1 MSKTQKINFFQK
13 IANKFK
19 KRPSNT
25 NDFISYI
32 RSAQRVN
39 IINRNSLDMIEGI
52 LSINEKQARDIMVPR
67 SNMVIIDGNCKA
79 QEAIS
84 IISQSG
90 HSRFPL
96 TLDQDTKISR
106 ILLAKDLL
114 RTICEKEN
122 IQPIHQ
128 LSRPATIVPESK
140 RLHILLKEFRKNRNH
155 MAIVI
160 DEYGNTSGL
169 ITLEDVLEEIVG
181 DITDESDSTLPA
193 QIIKKSPSK
202 FIVKADTNLSDFND
216 YFHTNLTNDTVES
229 IGGFLLNKFSY
240 IPKKKESI
248 KIGKLNFIISQSNA
262 KGITVIKVETT
273 AET

>member
-1 MSKTQKINFFQK
+1 MSKTQKVNFFQK

-19 KRPSNT
+19 QQPNDVD
-25 NDFISYI
+25 DFISYI
-32 RSAQRVN
+32 RSAQQLD

-79 QEAIS
+79 HEAIS

-96 TLDQDTKISR
+96 TLDQDTKIDR

-114 RTICEKEN
+114 KTICCEKEN
-122 IQPIHQ
+122 TKPIHQ

-181 DITDESDSTLPA
+181 DITDESDSTSPT
-193 QIIKKSPSK
+193 QIIKKSPTK
-202 FIVKADTNLSDFND
+202 FIDISTLFND
-216 YFHTNLTNDTVES
+216 EPIYGAGYNYPQMINNEYE
-229 IGGFLLNKFSY
+229 KFMNT
-240 IPKKKESI
+240 PP
-248 KIGKLNFIISQSNA
+248 L
-262 KGITVIKVETT
+262 
-273 AET
+273 